1 MEAGRF
7 LDLGNRGARLPRMT
21 DAERQWQRMV
31 RHLQEFERRSR
42 ESARRPEPV
51 LPPDLDVDA
60 ELDRCFAEPG
70 VSLRVS
76 VV

>member
-1 MEAGRF
+1 
-7 LDLGNRGARLPRMT
+7 MT